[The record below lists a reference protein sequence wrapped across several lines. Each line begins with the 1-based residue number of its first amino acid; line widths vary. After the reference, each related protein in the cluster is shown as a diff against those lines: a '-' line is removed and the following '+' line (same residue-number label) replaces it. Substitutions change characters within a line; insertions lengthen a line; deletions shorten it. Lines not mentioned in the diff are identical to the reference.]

1 MSHNLTNNALTA
13 VKGFL
18 DPQISNGRLN
28 PVHLAIATRGYWIQS
43 HVLHIPDR
51 FGFFSSGPPRL
62 QMYQSASFAFLT
74 VGVAFSTVWGA
85 LTVLLAKLM
94 GRPISRLAGAMG
106 VLQIAVVAVI
116 WAALACF
123 DHRRALDYDWGD
135 WKRRK
140 E

>member
-1 MSHNLTNNALTA
+1 MSHNLTSNALTA

-18 DPQISNGRLN
+18 GPGISNGRLN
-28 PVHLAIATRGYWIQS
+28 PVYLAIVTRGYWIQS

-62 QMYQSASFAFLT
+62 QVHQSASFAFLT
-74 VGVAFSTVWGA
+74 VGVAFSIVWGP

-106 VLQIAVVAVI
+106 FLQIAVVAVI
-116 WAALACF
+116 WALACF
-123 DHRRALDYDWGD
+123 DHRREPDYDWGD
-135 WKRRK
+135 WKLRK